1 MGAYGSLWELMGALM
16 EAYRYKIRMTLHV
29 HACYAV
35 IVAQAKLLIDRSLHC
50 LRCLTAMVALTKER
64 KAELRAKKALETG
77 DASFKP
83 RGEANKAM
91 FETMKAEFDKK
102 AKEINSH
109 TSSVGDQ
116 IMKQIAPVAALVSGG
131 DSTNPQD
138 RIDAR
143 ILQNAANNKA
153 NKADRELIREQKAAA
168 KAEARGK
175 AQAKAK
181 AKGKANKPAASNATE
196 STAAPSEQMESD
208 RDEGMENRS
217 RDEEDLGIISPPPLP
232 KSRDEGEE
240 SSDEDEP
247 MPPMKPTLAK
257 PAPQESASSKDAN
270 QDEESS
276 DEDEPMPPAKPA
288 AQQSV
293 SSKEAKQDEESSGE
307 SSEEPMPANKRRK
320 RKHPLQ
326 ETKKI
331 ALEFHPDANVVWS
344 ETCDDKE
351 KENLRKPISDVTA
364 LLKDC
369 KTFTDIKSTFHDYL
383 PGLLNWPNGYELN
396 WKEEELA
403 VYIRRKSPYPYK
415 LGELLCRVSRKV

>member
-1 MGAYGSLWELMGALM
+1 
-16 EAYRYKIRMTLHV
+16 MTG
-29 HACYAV
+29 
-35 IVAQAKLLIDRSLHC
+35 
-50 LRCLTAMVALTKER
+50 LTAEQQF
-64 KAELRAKKALETG
+64 ELRAKKALETG

-83 RGEANKAM
+83 RGEANKAL
-91 FETMKAEFDKK
+91 FEKMKEEFDKK
-102 AKEINSH
+102 AKEINLH
-109 TSSVGDQ
+109 TSSVGDR
-116 IMKQIAPVAALVSGG
+116 IIKEITPLVTLFNGS
-131 DSTNPQD
+131 DSTSPQD
-138 RIDAR
+138 RINAR
-143 ILQNAANNKA
+143 LLQNAANSKA
-153 NKADRELIREQKAAA
+153 NKADRELIREQKAKA
-168 KAEARGK
+168 KAEAKG
-175 AQAKAK
+175 
-181 AKGKANKPAASNATE
+181 KGKANKPAASNATE

-415 LGELLCRVSRKV
+415 LGELLCRVSRKA